1 MDLLAK
7 EGARATALPVG
18 ARVDICMEEFRRGA
32 ARAHLQL
39 RVPHGT
45 ELTPIRA
52 ALAAKDCLVEEE
64 EGVEVSPGHRGVAL
78 HGGAPGRANLQLS
91 LEEAARRM
99 EAAKAADADEVS
111 LTRPQVDEPEVL
123 EAMLLHRAQQ
133 LQARPRVRRARQTK
147 RVRLEYILDLWAN
160 TLGLLGCKLREEA
173 NAATQAEKLQANA
186 EEGYVGDAEEPTAA
200 KPLPPSATPRAPGC
214 LPLYTSATSMDTSNM
229 ELRAAQPAGMW
240 GPIAASPCTL
250 AYGGGGGA
258 CGGGLRWAGGC
269 CTSLKPPCSEH
280 LLALPEGPSLHLMS
294 LAHGMWGW
302 GA

>member
-147 RVRLEYILDLWAN
+147 RVRLEYILDLWGN

-173 NAATQAEKLQANA
+173 NAATQAEQLQANA
-186 EEGYVGDAEEPTAA
+186 EEGYVGDAEEPPAA

-240 GPIAASPCTL
+240 GPIAASLCTL
-250 AYGGGGGA
+250 AYGGGWA

>member
-45 ELTPIRA
+45 ELTPVRA

-64 EGVEVSPGHRGVAL
+64 EGVEVSPGHMGVAL
-78 HGGAPGRANLQLS
+78 HGGGTRANLQLS

-99 EAAKAADADEVS
+99 EAAKEADAEA
-111 LTRPQVDEPEVL
+111 LTRPQVEEPEVL
-123 EAMLLHRAQQ
+123 EAALLHRAQQ
-133 LQARPRVRRARQTK
+133 MQARPRVRRARQTK
-147 RVRLEYILDLWAN
+147 RVRLEYILDLWAI

-229 ELRAAQPAGMW
+229 ELR
-240 GPIAASPCTL
+240 CL
-250 AYGGGGGA
+250 AFGHHF
-258 CGGGLRWAGGC
+258 W
-269 CTSLKPPCSEH
+269 
-280 LLALPEGPSLHLMS
+280 
-294 LAHGMWGW
+294 
-302 GA
+302 